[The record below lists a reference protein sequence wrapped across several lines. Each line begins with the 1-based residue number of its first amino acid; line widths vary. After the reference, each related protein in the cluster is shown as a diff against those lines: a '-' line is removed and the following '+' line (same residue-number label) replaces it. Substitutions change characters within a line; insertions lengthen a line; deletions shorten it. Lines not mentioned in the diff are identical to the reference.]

1 MGITAS
7 TGITSG
13 IDYAALIEGLMK
25 LERQPITL
33 MENRQSRL
41 ESTKSA
47 LSTLASKLNE
57 LKSAADAL
65 KTEAG
70 FKIFNTSVSDTT
82 TFTASADSTASAGT
96 YKIRVEALAQKHSIA
111 YANSDI
117 ASSTQV
123 IGTGAGTFK
132 FTVAGGA
139 EQTVSIDAA
148 TTLQG
153 LADSIN
159 ALNAGATASIINTGS
174 AYKLI
179 LKSNTEGASNGIAI
193 TNDDTTLNMDVG
205 ANVTTLQAAQD
216 ATIKVD
222 GLTVTRA
229 SNTITD
235 VIDGVTINLLKTDA
249 GVDKTLTVTRD
260 ADKIKENITALVQ
273 KYNEVMDYIKANNK
287 YDSKTRTKGTLYA
300 ETVTLTVMEKLRS
313 TFQSSISG
321 LPDGDPA
328 DEVDMN
334 QLFDAGISIDS
345 KGKLSLDST
354 KLADAISNNFNDVVN
369 LFIDGATTDGF
380 GKTIYDAVDMFTN
393 SADGLIT
400 KRTQGY
406 GNTISN
412 LQKSIDDK
420 EDKLSRYQETLRLRF
435 AALETMVTSLRNQQN
450 FLAGALGG

>member
-1 MGITAS
+1 MGVSAT

-13 IDYAALIEGLMK
+13 IDYAALIDGLMK
-25 LERQPITL
+25 IERQPITL

-47 LSTLASKLNE
+47 LNTLASKLNE

-139 EQTVSIDAA
+139 EQTVNVDAA
-148 TTLQG
+148 TTLQD
-153 LADSIN
+153 LADAIN
-159 ALNAGATASIINTGS
+159 ALDAGATASVVNTGS

-179 LKSNTEGASNGIAI
+179 LKSDTEGVSSGIAI

-205 ANVTTLQAAQD
+205 ANVTTLQSAQD

-235 VIDGVTINLLKTDA
+235 VIDGVTINLLKTDP

-260 ADKIKENITALVQ
+260 ADKIKEKITALVE
-273 KYNEVMDYIKANNK
+273 KYNSVMTYIKENNK
-287 YDSKTRTKGTLYA
+287 YDSKTKTKGSLYA
-300 ETVTLTVMEKLRS
+300 ESIASTVMEKLRS
-313 TFQSSISG
+313 TFQSTISG
-321 LPDGDPA
+321 LPD
-328 DEVDMN
+328 DMN
-334 QLFDAGISIDS
+334 QFFDVGISIDS
-345 KGKLSLDST
+345 KGKLSVDST
-354 KLADAISNNFNDVVN
+354 KLADAISDNFDDVVN
-369 LFIDGATTDGF
+369 LFIDGATIDGF
-380 GKTIYDAVDMFTN
+380 APIIYDAVDMFTN

-400 KRTQGY
+400 IRTKGY

-420 EDKLSRYQETLRLRF
+420 EDKLSQYQETLRLRF
-435 AALETMVTSLRNQQN
+435 AALESMVTSLKNQQN
-450 FLAGALGG
+450 YLAGMLGG